1 MSKAILI
8 VSFGTSYEET
18 RKKTIGAIEKDIS
31 DAFSDT
37 AKIYTAWT
45 SRMIISKLSL
55 QGVKINTVCEAM
67 EQMETDGITDVIIQ
81 PTHVINGIEYDLLK
95 EDALKYAGRFSS
107 LIFGRPLLTSK
118 EDYEK
123 IAEILSES
131 FPKKAPQDTA
141 YVLMGHGSDHYAD
154 PAYAAL
160 SWRMADMGRPDI
172 IIGTVESYPDIYA
185 VIRAAKRYGAKKVIL
200 APFMIVAGDHANNDM
215 AADTPSSWKS
225 LFEGAGFETGCVMK
239 GLGEYPKVRKIFVDH
254 IRAVI

>member
-18 RKKTIGAIEKDIS
+18 RKKTIGAIEKDIA

-45 SRMIISKLSL
+45 SRMIISKLSKR
-55 QGVKINTVCEAM
+55 GVKVNTVCEAM
-67 EQMETDGITDVIIQ
+67 EQMEKDGITDVIIQ
-81 PTHVINGIEYDLLK
+81 PTHVINGTEYDLLK

-107 LIFGRPLLTSK
+107 LSFGRPLLTSK

-160 SWRMADMGRPDI
+160 SWRLMDTGRPDI

-185 VIRAAKRYGAKKVIL
+185 VIRAARRYGAKKVIL

-215 AADTPSSWKS
+215 AADEPSSWKS
-225 LFEGAGFETGCVMK
+225 LFEEAGFEVSCVMK
-239 GLGEYPKVRKIFVDH
+239 GLGEYPEVRKMFIDH
-254 IRAVI
+254 IKDAI

>member
-18 RKKTIGAIEKDIS
+18 RKKTIDAIEKDIA

-45 SRMIISKLSL
+45 SRMIISKLSKR
-55 QGVKINTVCEAM
+55 GVKVNTVCGAM

-81 PTHVINGIEYDLLK
+81 PTHIINGTEYDLLK
-95 EDALKYAGRFSS
+95 EDALKYAARFTS
-107 LIFGRPLLTSK
+107 LRFGRPLLTS
-118 EDYEK
+118 EDDYEK
-123 IAEILSES
+123 TAEILSES
-131 FPKKAPQDTA
+131 FPAVSSKDTA
-141 YVLMGHGSDHYAD
+141 YVLMGHGSSHYAN

-185 VIRAAKRYGAKKVIL
+185 VIRAAKRYGAKKIIL

-215 AADTPSSWKS
+215 AADTPFSWKS
-225 LFEGAGFETGCVMK
+225 LFEEAGFEASCVMK
-239 GLGEYPKVRKIFVDH
+239 GLGEYPKVRKMFIGH
-254 IRAVI
+254 IKDAI